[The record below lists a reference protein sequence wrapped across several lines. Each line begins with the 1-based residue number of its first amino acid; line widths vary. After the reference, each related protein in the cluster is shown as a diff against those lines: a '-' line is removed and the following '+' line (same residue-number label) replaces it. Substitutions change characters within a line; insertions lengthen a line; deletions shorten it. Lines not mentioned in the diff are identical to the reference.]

1 MLISCNTIDI
11 GQYQMEEAITQI
23 FRDNGYED
31 GELEH
36 SFKNGNAN
44 SSDNVSDNHF
54 EDMLLLLR
62 KEELKSEAR
71 KRHLALTGNKIDLVL
86 VLKI

>member
-1 MLISCNTIDI
+1 
-11 GQYQMEEAITQI
+11 MEEAITQI

-44 SSDNVSDNHF
+44 SSDVSDNHF

-71 KRHLALTGNKIDLVL
+71 KRQLSLTGNKIDLVL
-86 VLKI
+86 VLKIQEIQFTAWPDMIF

>member
-1 MLISCNTIDI
+1 
-11 GQYQMEEAITQI
+11 MEEAITQI

-44 SSDNVSDNHF
+44 SPDNVSENHF
-54 EDMLLLLR
+54 EDILLLLR

-71 KRHLALTGNKIDLVL
+71 KRQLSLTGNKIDLVL